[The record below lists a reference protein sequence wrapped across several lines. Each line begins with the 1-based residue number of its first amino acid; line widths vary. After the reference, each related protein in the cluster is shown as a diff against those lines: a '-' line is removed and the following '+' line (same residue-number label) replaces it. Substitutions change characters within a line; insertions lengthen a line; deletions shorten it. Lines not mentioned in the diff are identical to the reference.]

1 MVINVKFSK
10 IWTVEEVQ
18 EYILN
23 PNDEKYVNMPNDIYL
38 ELVACAEYYATMSYY
53 ESTKDDWI
61 DDYTMNEYASQSIAS
76 GISDNFYDQMYD
88 SYYEYYAVQTAA
100 HLDEKRKN
108 HYAKELGLIVP
119 ENAFIPL
126 SPIIENANLY

>member
-38 ELVACAEYYATMSYY
+38 ELITCAEYYATMSYF
-53 ESTKDDWI
+53 ESNKDDWI
-61 DDYTMNEYASQSIAS
+61 DDYMKCI
-76 GISDNFYDQMYD
+76 
-88 SYYEYYAVQTAA
+88 
-100 HLDEKRKN
+100 L
-108 HYAKELGLIVP
+108 
-119 ENAFIPL
+119 PL
-126 SPIIENANLY
+126 VFVHARQLCRMRSVFRNCNKSKVS